1 MYNMQN
7 SNLIQ
12 TIDTTDLQQ
21 AQNYQ
26 NVWLSNEDPELL
38 NYIYINWI
46 LIPTKVKR
54 NILYSNKEKHFSQI
68 GQSRIVDKVNKDRL
82 LASTN

>member
-38 NYIYINWI
+38 NYIYKNWI
-46 LIPTKVKR
+46 LIPTKDKR
-54 NILYSNKEKHFSQI
+54 NIPNSNKEKHFSQI